1 MRPARGGDWR
11 SGFNLLETV
20 VVLAILGMVIAVGI
34 PRALDSAHRSRF
46 EGFLHQAQALLH
58 RAKLDAARSGAPVA
72 VWVEVDAGPPR
83 VVASSDL
90 PPLVVPAGLAVA
102 GPRGPGD
109 AFDGLTGI
117 DPGAARRSR
126 ELARGDARAVVFRG
140 DGSVYDAGAFRFAD
154 DSGNFL
160 ELRVAPEATARV
172 AIRKYDPDPEL
183 AANPIDDSR
192 WYERGE
198 GGRSWR
204 WN

>member
-1 MRPARGGDWR
+1 MRPVRGGDRR
-11 SGFNLLETV
+11 SGFNLIEAV

-46 EGFLHQAQALLH
+46 EGFLQQAQAFLH
-58 RAKLDAARSGAPVA
+58 RAKLDAVRSGAPVM
-72 VWVEVDAGPPR
+72 VWIEADSTTPR
-83 VVASSDL
+83 VVASADV
-90 PPLVVPAGLAVA
+90 PPLAVPAGLAVA
-102 GPRGPGD
+102 GPQGPGD

-117 DPGAARRSR
+117 DAGAARRSL
-126 ELARGDARAVVFRG
+126 EVVRGDARAVVFRG
-140 DGSVYDAGAFRFAD
+140 DGSVHDAGAFRFAD

-160 ELRVAPEATARV
+160 ELRVAPQATARI
-172 AIRKYDPDPEL
+172 AIRKYDPDPGL